1 MKLHLKKI
9 SVLFIFFY
17 LIIGIYLS
25 LNSGISHDEF
35 HEQQNWTYN
44 LQAIKDFVTTGDY
57 RDFLNYRDRYHGI
70 GFHYISQPIQYL
82 FSGLIVNILQVSEYG
97 ALLISKHIAVF
108 LIFFISGIFLFK
120 IFKII
125 NNDENFA
132 IISTGI
138 YFLFPYL
145 FGHSLFNPKDIP
157 FLSVW
162 VICTY
167 CIIKVIQN
175 IKNNNNISLKLLLIL
190 SLLTAFLI
198 SIRTLGLLILLQY
211 IIFLIVFSET
221 HNKTL
226 FSLIKNNIKNLII
239 FLTSIIFLVYIL
251 NPIFWHNPLE
261 IINSIVWMGK
271 YQQDVC
277 TTTLGKCMKALN
289 LPASYY
295 FIWLFFKL
303 PIIVLFGMALY
314 PLIEKKLSKNIFSNF
329 IIISLLI
336 TSSSILA
343 IFIILKV
350 AIYDELRHVMFLIP
364 LIFIISLTCVYYF
377 NKKIFMIFGILTS
390 IFFVGENISI
400 NPYQYTWMNS
410 FAKFYDINKKFEID
424 YWGISNKS
432 LSSQISKDF
441 KSRGFKKKDCIYGAQ
456 YADIFL
462 YSHGFQCFKSY
473 SELDS
478 AKSKPYYVIKNVRNV
493 KRSNPKDCKLVKNE
507 TFKYFLYK
515 KSINAGSLWFCN

>member
-1 MKLHLKKI
+1 MKLYLKKI
-9 SVLFIFFY
+9 SVFLTFVY
-17 LIIGIYLS
+17 LVIGIYLS
-25 LNSGISHDEF
+25 LNTGISHDEF

-44 LQAIKDFVTTGDY
+44 LQAAKDFLTTGDY
-57 RDFLNYRDRYHGI
+57 SNFLSYKDRYHGI
-70 GFHYISQPIQYL
+70 GFHYVSQPIQYL
-82 FSGLIVNILQVSEYG
+82 LSGLIAEILNISEYG
-97 ALLISKHIAVF
+97 SLLISKHVAVF

-125 NNDENFA
+125 SNDENLA

-145 FGHSLFNPKDIP
+145 FGHAQFNPKDIP

-167 CIIKVIQN
+167 YIIKIMLN
-175 IKNNNNISLKLLLIL
+175 INLNNNSTLRLLLLL
-190 SLLTAFLI
+190 SILTAFLI
-198 SIRTLGLLILLQY
+198 SIRTLGLLIILQY
-211 IIFLIVFSET
+211 LIFLIVYSET
-221 HNKTL
+221 HNQNL
-226 FSLIKNNIKNLII
+226 FSLIKKNAKNITIFSISILFLI
-239 FLTSIIFLVYIL
+239 YIM
-251 NPIFWHNPLE
+251 NPILWHNPIE
-261 IINSIVWMGK
+261 IINSIVWMRK
-271 YQQDVC
+271 YQQNVC

-303 PIIVLFGMALY
+303 PIVVLFGLILY
-314 PLIEKKLSKNIFSNF
+314 PLIEKKISKNIFTNF
-329 IIISLLI
+329 IIISLLT
-336 TSSSILA
+336 TSSSILV

-364 LIFIISLTCVYYF
+364 LILIISLTCLYFF
-377 NKKIFMIFGILTS
+377 NKKIFIIFGILTS
-390 IFFVGENISI
+390 IFFIAENISL

-410 FAKFYDINKKFEID
+410 FAKFYDINKKFEVD

-432 LSSQISKDF
+432 LSNQIKKDYS
-441 KSRGFKKKDCIYGAQ
+441 SRGFKKDNCIYGGQ
-456 YADIFL
+456 YSNIFL
-462 YSHGFQCFKSY
+462 HNQGFECFKSY

-478 AKSKPYYVIKNVRNV
+478 AKERPYYVIKNVRNT

-507 TFKYFLYK
+507 AFNYLFYK

>member
-1 MKLHLKKI
+1 MKLYIKKI
-9 SVLFIFFY
+9 SVFLAFVY
-17 LIIGIYLS
+17 LVIGIYLS
-25 LNSGISHDEF
+25 LNTGISHDEF

-44 LQAIKDFVTTGDY
+44 LQAVKDFVTTGDY
-57 RDFLNYRDRYHGI
+57 SNFLSYKDRYHGI
-70 GFHYISQPIQYL
+70 GFHYVSQPIQYL
-82 FSGLIVNILQVSEYG
+82 FAGLIAEILNVSEYG
-97 ALLISKHIAVF
+97 SLLISKHIAVF

-125 NNDENFA
+125 SNDDNFA

-145 FGHSLFNPKDIP
+145 FGHAQFNPKDIP

-162 VICTY
+162 IICTY
-167 CIIKVIQN
+167 YIIKVIQN
-175 IKNNNNISLKLLLIL
+175 INLNNNSTLRLLLLL
-190 SLLTAFLI
+190 SILTAFLI
-198 SIRTLGLLILLQY
+198 SIRTLGLLVILQY
-211 IIFLIVFSET
+211 LIFLIVYSET
-221 HNKTL
+221 HNQNL
-226 FSLIKNNIKNLII
+226 FLLIKKNTKNIITFSISILFLI
-239 FLTSIIFLVYIL
+239 YIM
-251 NPIFWHNPLE
+251 NPILWHNPIE
-261 IINSIVWMGK
+261 IINSIAWMGK
-271 YQQDVC
+271 YQQNIC

-295 FIWLFFKL
+295 FIWLIFKL
-303 PIIVLFGMALY
+303 PIIVLFGLTLY
-314 PLIEKKLSKNIFSNF
+314 PFIEKKLSKNIFSNF

-336 TSSSILA
+336 TSFSILA

-364 LIFIISLTCVYYF
+364 LIFIISLTCVYFF

-390 IFFVGENISI
+390 IFFVGENISL

-410 FAKFYDINKKFEID
+410 FAKFYDINKNFEID

-432 LSSQISKDF
+432 LSNQINKDY
-441 KSRGFKKKDCIYGAQ
+441 KSRGFKKEDCIYGGQ
-456 YADIFL
+456 YTDVFL
-462 YSHGFQCFKSY
+462 YRHGFQCFKSY

-493 KRSNPKDCKLVKNE
+493 KRSNPKDCKLIKNE
-507 TFKYFLYK
+507 TFNYFFYK
-515 KSINAGSLWFCN
+515 RSVNAGSLWFCD